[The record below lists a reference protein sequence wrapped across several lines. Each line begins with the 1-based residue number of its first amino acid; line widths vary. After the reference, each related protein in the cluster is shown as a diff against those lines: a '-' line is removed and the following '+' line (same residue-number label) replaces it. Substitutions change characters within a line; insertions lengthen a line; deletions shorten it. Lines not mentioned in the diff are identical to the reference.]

1 MVDVE
6 VTSIATVYAIMKT
19 SSDVRMKT
27 QNNYNTEATADD
39 GSCIYNEVCV
49 GDLFEDG
56 YITIQDL
63 MILLAVYGTT
73 CE

>member
-1 MVDVE
+1 M
-6 VTSIATVYAIMKT
+6 
-19 SSDVRMKT
+19 SSVNLYDLIGIEMPSFLLWVI
-27 QNNYNTEATADD
+27 
-39 GSCIYNEVCV
+39 CIYNEVCV